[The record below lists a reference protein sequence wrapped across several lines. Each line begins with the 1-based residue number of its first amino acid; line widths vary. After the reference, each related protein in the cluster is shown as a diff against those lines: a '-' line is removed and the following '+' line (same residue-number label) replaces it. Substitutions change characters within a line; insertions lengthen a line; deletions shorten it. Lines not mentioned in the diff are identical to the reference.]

1 MAQKLSSATWRETL
15 DRNAPWWGQMAD
27 AAIARLGAPLPE
39 SHAKKEMKESRLSW
53 MSGDPIL
60 HSLELLDDI
69 LAIDPEPPF
78 DTLQTRFIETI
89 TSRWDGWPPF
99 TRASVLSCLRPWFW
113 SEFIRL
119 RTLLGDTFM
128 AETNPVVLRY
138 AVDRLVDLAWA
149 KPTPEIPEFVRRSTA
164 GGHADSLRRISHVLG
179 EAVAHKALS
188 SSGKKISV
196 LEGYF
201 RECLDMDWTDA
212 VALSD
217 FLYGA
222 LAGIVDTVQN
232 SETVLEGE
240 VWRAL
245 LAEIDLIAARWPFD
259 ALVANDHERFP
270 VHVLLSLFRD
280 KASADERSGLFI
292 GLAGTFETILRSG
305 DLPAFCTL
313 HHELKGL
320 IAGSHRFVR
329 GGREKQEGLQM
340 SEAVEDVLPRLAR
353 ASVDRVASWKQEGK
367 TTSDHGWIDGLDGR
381 DSSEFVKFCLE
392 ASRDKLRMKRLLMPT
407 ADILAAAGKSRV
419 SGDLHAYL
427 RKS

>member
-1 MAQKLSSATWRETL
+1 MV
-15 DRNAPWWGQMAD
+15 D
-27 AAIARLGAPLPE
+27 AAIARLGVPLPE

-60 HSLELLDDI
+60 HSLDLLDDV

-78 DTLQTRFIETI
+78 DALQTRFIDSI
-89 TSRWDGWPPF
+89 TSKWNGWPPF

-113 SEFIRL
+113 SEFIPL
-119 RTLLGDTFM
+119 RTLLGDIFK
-128 AETNPVVLRY
+128 AETHPVVLRY

-149 KPTPEIPEFVRRSTA
+149 KPTPEIPEFVRRATT
-164 GGHADSLRRISHVLG
+164 GGHADSLRRIAHVLG
-179 EAVAHKALS
+179 EAVACKLLPSPGAKA
-188 SSGKKISV
+188 SV
-196 LEGYF
+196 LEGYY
-201 RECLDMDWTDA
+201 RECLDMDWPDA

-232 SETVLEGE
+232 SETVSSGE

-245 LAEIDLIAARWPFD
+245 LAEIDLIATRWPFD
-259 ALVANDHERFP
+259 ALAANDHERFP

-305 DLPAFCTL
+305 DIPAFCTL

-320 IAGSHRFVR
+320 IAGNHRFVR
-329 GGREKQEGLQM
+329 GRCEKQDGLQM
-340 SEAVEDVLPRLAR
+340 NEAVEDVLPRLAK
-353 ASVDRVASWKQEGK
+353 ASVERVATWKQEGK
-367 TTSDHGWIDGLDGR
+367 TTNDHGWIDGLDGR
-381 DSSEFVKFCLE
+381 DSSELVKCCLE
-392 ASRDKLRMKRLLMPT
+392 ASRDKSRMKRMLMPT

-419 SGDLHAYL
+419 SGDLLAYL